1 MGYLSRKK
9 LCTKMLIFF
18 SAHDI
23 VYFFQ
28 IESVPERNIACRALV
43 HAASVSGNQRPPE
56 EEARQS
62 VGCVGVAWTLW
73 QRLQRLR
80 CVWRIKLIWNLTKA
94 NWKGLWIKFKIYS
107 VAMLFGQ
114 GKFTFVNYFSVHVSV
129 RP

>member
-1 MGYLSRKK
+1 MPYILQIINKKPLKKPAKLKIFKLEFIFTANMGYLSRKK

-23 VYFFQ
+23 VYFVQ

-80 CVWRIKLIWNLTKA
+80 CVWRIKLI
-94 NWKGLWIKFKIYS
+94 
-107 VAMLFGQ
+107 
-114 GKFTFVNYFSVHVSV
+114 
-129 RP
+129 